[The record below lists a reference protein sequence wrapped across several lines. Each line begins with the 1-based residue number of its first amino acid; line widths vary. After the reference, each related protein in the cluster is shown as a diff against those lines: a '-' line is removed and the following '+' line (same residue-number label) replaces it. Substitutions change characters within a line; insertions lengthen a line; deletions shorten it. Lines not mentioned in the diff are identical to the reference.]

1 MEMLKEE
8 VTLDGVKTMPYEQW
22 HLLRKENMP
31 KEEGKQNPI
40 NNFVEDLL
48 MNVLWKA
55 PEEE

>member
-1 MEMLKEE
+1 MLKEE